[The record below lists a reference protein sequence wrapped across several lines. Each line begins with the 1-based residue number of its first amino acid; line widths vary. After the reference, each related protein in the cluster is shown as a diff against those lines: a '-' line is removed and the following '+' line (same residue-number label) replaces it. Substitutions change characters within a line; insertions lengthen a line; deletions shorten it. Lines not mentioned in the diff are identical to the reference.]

1 MTPVRLLTIAVAICF
16 AVAELVSGLG
26 LNPIEWVVLAASLAL
41 VPIGD
46 RIHRNLGLFAMVA
59 FLFVATGFLQSWNL
73 SLQILNIGILS
84 AIMALGVNMQ
94 WGYAGLFSTGIV
106 GSVALGG
113 LAVVIVSAPP
123 VPEAF
128 AAGGWS
134 LLGGLALGVAVIIAA
149 TLVYRLMKPGLPRAL
164 AVSAIVVI
172 GFFLYRTVFDAGVAA
187 VEAFNPA
194 TFGNIGGFGVPAYV
208 EWPAGMIT
216 WPVGLIAWPLGALFA
231 GLAAWVIGK
240 IALGLR
246 SDYLAIATLGI
257 AEIVVVV
264 MKSEDW
270 LARGVK
276 NMTGLPRPWPVPY
289 EVDLQ
294 ADPEFVARVT
304 AWGWE
309 PIGASTILVKLL
321 YLLIFGA
328 VLLALIWMSER
339 ALNSP
344 WGRMMRAIRDNEVS
358 AAAMGKNV
366 TKRHLQIFIIG
377 SAVVG
382 LAGAMLTSMEGQLVP
397 GVYSPLR
404 FTFLIWVMVI
414 VGGSGNN
421 WGSVLGG
428 LLLGWLWLAVEY
440 LGPGLMEIVTA
451 TLPAGDLKTH
461 LIDSAQ
467 HMRLVVLGIVLLLV
481 LRFAPRGLIPEK

>member
-1 MTPVRLLTIAVAICF
+1 MTQTQ
-16 AVAELVSGLG
+16 
-26 LNPIEWVVLAASLAL
+26 
-41 VPIGD
+41 
-46 RIHRNLGLFAMVA
+46 RNLGLFAGVA
-59 FLFVATGFLQSWNL
+59 LLFILTGVFQSWNL

-113 LAVVIVSAPP
+113 LAVVLVSARP

-128 AAGGWS
+128 AAGGWMT
-134 LLGGLALGVAVIIAA
+134 LGGLAIGVGVIVAA
-149 TLVYRLMKPGLPRAL
+149 TLLYRAMKPGRARGF
-164 AVSAIVVI
+164 AVAALLIA
-172 GFFLYRTVFDAGVAA
+172 GFFLYRAVFDSGVAA
-187 VEAFNPA
+187 VEAFDPA
-194 TFGNIGGFGVPAYV
+194 TYGNIGGFGLPSLVA
-208 EWPAGMIT
+208 
-216 WPVGLIAWPLGALFA
+216 WPVGALMA
-231 GLAAWVIGK
+231 GIAAWVIGK
-240 IALGLR
+240 ICLGLR

-257 AEIVVVV
+257 AEIVIVVI
-264 MKSEDW
+264 KSEDW

-276 NMTGLPRPWPVPY
+276 NIIDLPRPWPVPY

-294 ADPEFVARVT
+294 ANPAYVDFVT
-304 AWGWE
+304 SWGWS
-309 PIGASTILVKLL
+309 PITSSTILVKLL
-321 YLLIFGA
+321 YLAMFGA
-328 VLLALIWMSER
+328 VLLALIWLSER

-344 WGRMMRAIRDNEVS
+344 WGRMMRAIRDNEV
-358 AAAMGKNV
+358 AASAMGKNV
-366 TKRHLQIFIIG
+366 TRRHLQIFIIG

-382 LAGAMLTSMEGQLVP
+382 LAGAMLTSREGQLVP

-421 WGSVLGG
+421 WGAVLGG

-440 LGPGLMEIVTA
+440 LGPNLMGYVTA
-451 TLPAGDLKTH
+451 ALPPGDLKTH

-467 HMRLVVLGIVLLLV
+467 HMRLVTLGIVLLLV

>member
-1 MTPVRLLTIAVAICF
+1 MTQTQ
-16 AVAELVSGLG
+16 
-26 LNPIEWVVLAASLAL
+26 
-41 VPIGD
+41 
-46 RIHRNLGLFAMVA
+46 RNLGLFAGVA
-59 FLFVATGFLQSWNL
+59 LLFILTGVFQSWNL

-113 LAVVIVSAPP
+113 LAVVLVSARP

-128 AAGGWS
+128 AAGGWMT
-134 LLGGLALGVAVIIAA
+134 LGGLAIGVGVIVAA
-149 TLVYRLMKPGLPRAL
+149 AMLYRAMKPGRARGF
-164 AVSAIVVI
+164 AVAAFLIV
-172 GFFLYRTVFDAGVAA
+172 GFFLYRAVFDSGVAA
-187 VEAFNPA
+187 VEAYDPA
-194 TFGNIGGFGVPAYV
+194 TYGNIGGFGLPSLVA
-208 EWPAGMIT
+208 
-216 WPVGLIAWPLGALFA
+216 WPVGALMA
-231 GLAAWVIGK
+231 GIAAWVIGK
-240 IALGLR
+240 ICLGLR

-257 AEIVVVV
+257 AEIVIVVI
-264 MKSEDW
+264 KSEDW

-276 NMTGLPRPWPVPY
+276 NIIDLPRPWPVPY

-294 ADPEFVARVT
+294 ANPAYVDFVT
-304 AWGWE
+304 SWGWS
-309 PIGASTILVKLL
+309 PITSSTILVKLL
-321 YLLIFGA
+321 YLAMFGA
-328 VLLALIWMSER
+328 VLLALIWLSER

-344 WGRMMRAIRDNEVS
+344 WGRMMRAIRDNEV
-358 AAAMGKNV
+358 AASAMGKNV
-366 TKRHLQIFIIG
+366 TRRHLQIFIIG

-421 WGSVLGG
+421 WGAVLGG

-440 LGPGLMEIVTA
+440 LGPNLMGYVTA
-451 TLPAGDLKTH
+451 ALPPGDLKTH

-467 HMRLVVLGIVLLLV
+467 HMRLVTLGIVLLLV